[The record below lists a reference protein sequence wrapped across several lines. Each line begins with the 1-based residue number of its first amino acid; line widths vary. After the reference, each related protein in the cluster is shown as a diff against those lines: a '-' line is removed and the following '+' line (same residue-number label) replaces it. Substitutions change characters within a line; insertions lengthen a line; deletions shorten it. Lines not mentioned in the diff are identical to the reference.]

1 MFLRNVFI
9 SSCKSVQLFRM
20 ASSSGKKLN
29 GVKSQEVARVTRS
42 SGVKRTSNK
51 KIVEEEEEQEQV
63 PFVSRSKATSS
74 IKSVKRK
81 LASPIT
87 ESDSDPSVKED
98 SDDDFVEAKAPKRS
112 NKKKKTTP
120 PKAPAANLSKEEA
133 EEKPKKN
140 KKTSS
145 SAAAGKA
152 PKAELVVPDI
162 KIPSK
167 GEVVARP
174 TGPSPY
180 NGTIQFTNKVY
191 LGAHISAAGKYSFIF
206 KNHLT
211 IY

>member
-42 SGVKRTSNK
+42 SGVKRTNNK
-51 KIVEEEEEQEQV
+51 NIVEEEEEQEQV
-63 PFVSRSKATSS
+63 PFVSKSKETSS
-74 IKSVKRK
+74 TKSVKRK

-87 ESDSDPSVKED
+87 ESDTDPSVKED
-98 SDDDFVEAKAPKRS
+98 SDDDFVKAKAPKRS
-112 NKKKKTTP
+112 NKKKKATP
-120 PKAPAANLSKEEA
+120 KANLSKEEA
-133 EEKPKKN
+133 EEKPNKSKKI
-140 KKTSS
+140 SS

-191 LGAHISAAGKYSFIF
+191 LGAHISAAGKYSFF
-206 KNHLT
+206 L
-211 IY
+211 

>member
-29 GVKSQEVARVTRS
+29 GVKSQKVARVTRS

-51 KIVEEEEEQEQV
+51 NIVEEEEEQEQV
-63 PFVSRSKATSS
+63 PFVSKSKEKSS
-74 IKSVKRK
+74 TKSVKRK

-87 ESDSDPSVKED
+87 ESETDPSVKED
-98 SDDDFVEAKAPKRS
+98 SDDDFVKAKAPKRS
-112 NKKKKTTP
+112 NKKKKATP
-120 PKAPAANLSKEEA
+120 KANLSKEEA
-133 EEKPKKN
+133 EEKPNKSKKI
-140 KKTSS
+140 SS

-191 LGAHISAAGKYSFIF
+191 LGAHISAAGKYSFF
-206 KNHLT
+206 L
-211 IY
+211 